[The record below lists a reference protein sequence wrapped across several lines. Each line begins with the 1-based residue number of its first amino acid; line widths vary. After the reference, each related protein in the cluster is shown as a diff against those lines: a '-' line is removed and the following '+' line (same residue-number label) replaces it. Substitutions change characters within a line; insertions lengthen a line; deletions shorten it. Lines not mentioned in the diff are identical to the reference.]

1 MLTIYICED
10 QFEHLK
16 QISNYVK
23 KVLIIEDLDISIA
36 LETNNPYQLLE
47 HVKQSNDTG
56 LYLLD
61 IDLQSDI
68 NGLELAEQIR
78 LIDPRCFIVFV
89 TAHPE
94 MSILTFQYKVEALDF
109 IIKNTPEQI
118 HSQIHSCIQKA
129 YERYSSSSPLNKV
142 FSFQIGTRKT
152 TIPYSEILFFET
164 SSVLHRL
171 ILHTYQKTIEFPGHL
186 NEIERKLDKNFF
198 RCHRSYIINMTKIQE
213 INWKKNLVIMNDG
226 STCYLSLRRK
236 TALKKQLL
244 RLY

>member
-47 HVKQSNDTG
+47 HVKRSNDTG

-152 TIPYSEILFFET
+152 TIAYSEILFFET
-164 SSVLHRL
+164 SSALHRL

-236 TALKKQLL
+236 TAFKKQLL

>member
-10 QFEHLK
+10 HFEHLK

-47 HVKQSNDTG
+47 HVKRSNDTG

-68 NGLELAEQIR
+68 TGLELAEQIR

-152 TIPYSEILFFET
+152 TIAYSEILFFET

-236 TALKKQLL
+236 TTFKKQLL

>member
-1 MLTIYICED
+1 
-10 QFEHLK
+10 
-16 QISNYVK
+16 
-23 KVLIIEDLDISIA
+23 
-36 LETNNPYQLLE
+36 
-47 HVKQSNDTG
+47 
-56 LYLLD
+56 
-61 IDLQSDI
+61 
-68 NGLELAEQIR
+68 
-78 LIDPRCFIVFV
+78 
-89 TAHPE
+89 

-142 FSFQIGTRKT
+142 FSFQIGTQKT

-236 TALKKQLL
+236 TTFKKQLL

>member
-1 MLTIYICED
+1 
-10 QFEHLK
+10 
-16 QISNYVK
+16 
-23 KVLIIEDLDISIA
+23 
-36 LETNNPYQLLE
+36 
-47 HVKQSNDTG
+47 
-56 LYLLD
+56 
-61 IDLQSDI
+61 
-68 NGLELAEQIR
+68 
-78 LIDPRCFIVFV
+78 
-89 TAHPE
+89 

-142 FSFQIGTRKT
+142 FSFQIGTQKT

-186 NEIERKLDKNFF
+186 NELERQLDKNYF
-198 RCHRSYIINMTKIQE
+198 RCHRSDIINMTTLQE

-236 TALKKQLL
+236 TTFKKQLL